1 MEQLK
6 KKWTKRIAAGLC
18 LVFGLIILTEVLL
31 RCIWGFGTMPLYVKS
46 DKYEYMFAPN
56 QEMVRLGNYFFTN
69 SYCQRSE
76 EPDSTRSIVLGLGD
90 SVINGGSQTDNDS
103 LATSIISRET
113 NFQML
118 NISAGS
124 WGPDNNAAYIKEWG
138 TFNAKAIF
146 VLLSSHDASDIMD
159 FVPIVGVHQ
168 SFPNEQYCCAISEV
182 INRYLIPRL
191 LPKSPK
197 SKKELDPDQKV
208 LKGIDKGKEFNKGW
222 DELKSIADNAG
233 IPMIII
239 LHAEMPELRAK
250 EYNYQGGIIEK
261 WAAENNI
268 RLVKDI
274 TYLREENYRD
284 RIHINSSGQRVIAEL
299 MKQELELLFN
309 N

>member
-6 KKWTKRIAAGLC
+6 KKWSKRIAAGLC
-18 LVFGLIILTEVLL
+18 IVFGLIILTEILL

-56 QEMVRLGNYFFTN
+56 QEMVRFGNYFFTN

-90 SVINGGSQTDNDS
+90 SVINGGSPTDNDS

-113 NFQML
+113 DFQML
-118 NISAGS
+118 NISAGAWS
-124 WGPDNNAAYIKEWG
+124 TENCAAYIKEWG

-146 VLLSSHDASDIMD
+146 ALVSSGNACEVMD
-159 FVPIVGVHQ
+159 FAPTVGVHK
-168 SFPNEQYCCAISEV
+168 SFPDEQYCCAISEV

-191 LPKSPK
+191 NNLVHNQKQTSQI
-197 SKKELDPDQKV
+197 KKK
-208 LKGIDKGKEFNKGW
+208 KFSKGW

-239 LHAEMPELRAK
+239 LHANIYEFREK
-250 EYNYQGGIIEK
+250 EYNYQGGLIEK
-261 WAAENNI
+261 WAAKNNI

-284 RIHINSSGQRVIAEL
+284 KIHINSSGQRVIAEL